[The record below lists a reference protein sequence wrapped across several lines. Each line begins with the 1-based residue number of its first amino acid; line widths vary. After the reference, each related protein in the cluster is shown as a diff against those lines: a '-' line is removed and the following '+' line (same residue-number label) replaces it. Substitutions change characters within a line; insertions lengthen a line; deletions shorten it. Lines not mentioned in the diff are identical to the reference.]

1 MIDCAFGGIVARRR
15 AQQAQEQAQQSK
27 QQAKQAQQPK
37 QVQAQLSKNQKL
49 RLMKQGEERKKP
61 LPHVDVE
68 AAVPAEPVQQVRS
81 AK

>member
-1 MIDCAFGGIVARRR
+1 MCRRR
-15 AQQAQEQAQQSK
+15 AGPRGQQAQAQAQQ
-27 QQAKQAQQPK
+27 AKAQQPK
-37 QVQAQLSKNQKL
+37 QAQAELSKNQKL

>member
-1 MIDCAFGGIVARRR
+1 MRLGNCGRRR
-15 AQQAQEQAQQSK
+15 AGPRGQQAQA
-27 QQAKQAQQPK
+27 QQAKAQQPK
-37 QVQAQLSKNQKL
+37 QAQAELSKNQKL

>member
-1 MIDCAFGGIVARRR
+1 MARRR

-27 QQAKQAQQPK
+27 QQAKQA
-37 QVQAQLSKNQKL
+37 QAQLSKNQKL

-68 AAVPAEPVQQVRS
+68 AAVPAEPVQVRS

>member
-1 MIDCAFGGIVARRR
+1 MARRR

-27 QQAKQAQQPK
+27 QQAKQAQ
-37 QVQAQLSKNQKL
+37 AQLSKNQKL
-49 RLMKQGEERKKP
+49 RLATQAEERKKP

-68 AAVPAEPVQQVRS
+68 AAVPAEPVQVRS

>member
-1 MIDCAFGGIVARRR
+1 MTARLGNCGRRR
-15 AQQAQEQAQQSK
+15 AGPRGQQAQA
-27 QQAKQAQQPK
+27 QQAKAQQPK
-37 QVQAQLSKNQKL
+37 QAQAQLSKNQKL
-49 RLMKQGEERKKP
+49 RLAKQAQGEERKKP

>member
-1 MIDCAFGGIVARRR
+1 MARRR
-15 AQQAQEQAQQSK
+15 AGPRGQQAQAQQTK
-27 QQAKQAQQPK
+27 AQQPK
-37 QVQAQLSKNQKL
+37 QAQAQLSKNQKL